1 MPEIRQMSMNF
12 RAAAMPRIVVKLFD
26 FSGHRVHSIY
36 MFEQRS
42 LALELID
49 TGDYTPEEYAQF
61 LREIA
66 LVNRFAGD
74 YWALE
79 RSLFADV
86 KRAGAAEFSVL
97 DLGAGSGELLRM
109 TADFAKKNNYRA
121 KLTGLELN
129 PDAAG
134 AILAESA
141 RYENILA
148 LQGNALQLPFADRS
162 FDYVM
167 CSLFTHHLPDESIVK
182 VFEEMRRVARRS
194 IHVIDLHRHPLAYF
208 LYTTVGR
215 IFIKGRLVRQDGAL
229 SILRAFKPEEM
240 RQLARRAH
248 LKNIEV
254 TRRFPF
260 RLVLKAS
267 AND

>member
-1 MPEIRQMSMNF
+1 
-12 RAAAMPRIVVKLFD
+12 
-26 FSGHRVHSIY
+26 

-49 TGDYTPEEYAQF
+49 TGDYTPAEYAQF

-74 YWALE
+74 YWALKN
-79 RSLFADV
+79 SLFADIKRDGV
-86 KRAGAAEFSVL
+86 KDFAVL

-109 TADFAKKNNYRA
+109 TADFAGKNNYKV

-129 PDAAG
+129 PEAAD
-134 AILAESA
+134 AILTESSA
-141 RYENILA
+141 YDNIFA
-148 LQGNALQLPFADRS
+148 LRGDALQLPFADGS

-167 CSLFTHHLPDESIVK
+167 CSLFTHHLPDENIVK
-182 VFEEMRRVARRS
+182 VFKEMSRVARRG
-194 IHVIDLHRHPLAYF
+194 IYVIDLHRHPLAYF
-208 LYTTVGR
+208 LYTTVGK

-229 SILRAFKPEEM
+229 SILRAFKADEM
-240 RQLARRAH
+240 RHLAQRAH
-248 LKNIEV
+248 LKNIDV
-254 TRRFPF
+254 ARHFPF
-260 RLVLKAS
+260 RLVLKAA